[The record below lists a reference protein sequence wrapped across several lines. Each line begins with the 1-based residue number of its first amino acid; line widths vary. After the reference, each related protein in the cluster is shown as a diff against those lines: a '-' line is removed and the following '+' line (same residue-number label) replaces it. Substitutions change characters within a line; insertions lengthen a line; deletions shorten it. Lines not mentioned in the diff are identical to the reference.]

1 MRSDVYRLADS
12 ISWAISPVVVA
23 PLVYCVVVLLG
34 YQDDP
39 ARFSYL
45 TVLFASSTVAPML
58 LIYGL
63 KKIGKISD
71 YNITF
76 REQRFLPLLV
86 LIGVNVLGYEFMQQ
100 LDAPRLLSGILLFNA
115 VNTVLI
121 LLITLQWKISIHLF
135 TLTSSI
141 ALLILQFG
149 NAMLF
154 LFVLV
159 PLLMWSRMYLKA
171 HNFMQTLV
179 GGIIGFVLMF
189 AELKWWIGL

>member
-45 TVLFASSTVAPML
+45 MVLFASSTVAPML